1 MMLVN
6 LVDLMIVL
14 IKEAQQLIVQCLE
27 VEFQV
32 IRILRTLCMIRKRV
46 VLLRTDKKEHQK

>member
-1 MMLVN
+1 MLVN

-27 VEFQV
+27 VEFLV